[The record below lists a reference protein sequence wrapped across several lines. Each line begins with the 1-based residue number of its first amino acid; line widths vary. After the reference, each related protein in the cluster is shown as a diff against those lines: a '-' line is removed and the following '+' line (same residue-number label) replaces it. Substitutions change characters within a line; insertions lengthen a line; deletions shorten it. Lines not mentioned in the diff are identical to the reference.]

1 MQEVFSNFYDFITN
15 TITSLGLWGPIL
27 GCFLIVLES
36 IIPILPLFVF
46 IAINAIAFG
55 KVGGFLI
62 SWVCTVIGCSIAYF
76 LAQKFSK
83 YVKKKFNKNT
93 LFQNI
98 LLFIQNLSLSQITII
113 LAIPFTPAFMINVVA
128 GITNIPFKRYLLALI
143 ISKIFLVCFWGL
155 IGTGLIESFKHP
167 INLVFIAI
175 MVVLAYLITII
186 IKKVF
191 KIDW

>member
-1 MQEVFSNFYDFITN
+1 MLKK
-15 TITSLGLWGPIL
+15 SLI
-27 GCFLIVLES
+27 
-36 IIPILPLFVF
+36 
-46 IAINAIAFG
+46 
-55 KVGGFLI
+55 K
-62 SWVCTVIGCSIAYF
+62 
-76 LAQKFSK
+76 
-83 YVKKKFNKNT
+83 T
-93 LFQNI
+93 LFFKI
-98 LLFIQNLSLSQITII
+98 YYYLFK
-113 LAIPFTPAFMINVVA
+113 
-128 GITNIPFKRYLLALI
+128 ITNIPFKRYLLALI